1 MDEAVKTNDDL
12 KLILYD
18 DPEVKLSILTYILS
32 FNGLI
37 NNLEMRATN
46 LQLHRIMHKRKQSV
60 FSLYSP
66 WSLILCEKCCIV
78 YICNMYATKPGFVGY
93 TQRRILPR
101 SNHSF
106 HTQDTQRTLL
116 RPRSYWV
123 YSHDPCSPTSDRRRW
138 TWTEI
143 RNRRSHRTEMS
154 WRRTYRR
161 TMCLMM

>member
-1 MDEAVKTNDDL
+1 MTNDDL

-37 NNLEMRATN
+37 NNLERRATN

-66 WSLILCEKCCIV
+66 WSLILYEKCCIV

-106 HTQDTQRTLL
+106 HTQDTQRILL